1 MKAADIKSTLANL
14 RINNGD
20 DINALD
26 SEQKAANATAM
37 SYIAMAKSKAQAA
50 VLEAKTKLGNQQK
63 SDSSLWGYLK
73 RG

>member
-1 MKAADIKSTLANL
+1 MKAADIKATLANL

-20 DINALD
+20 DINALN
-26 SEQKAANATAM
+26 SEQQAANATAM

-73 RG
+73 R

>member
-1 MKAADIKSTLANL
+1 MKAADIKATLANL

-20 DINALD
+20 DINALN
-26 SEQKAANATAM
+26 SEQQAANATAM

-50 VLEAKTKLGNQQK
+50 VLEVKTKLGNQQK
-63 SDSSLWGYLK
+63 ADSSFWGYLK